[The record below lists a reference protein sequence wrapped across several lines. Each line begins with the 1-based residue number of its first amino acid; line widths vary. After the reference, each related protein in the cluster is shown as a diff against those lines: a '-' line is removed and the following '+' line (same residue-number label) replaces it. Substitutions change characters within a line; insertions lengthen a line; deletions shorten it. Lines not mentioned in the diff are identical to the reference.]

1 MPEWRYLYVYYD
13 TNDIPGFELPFVP
26 YYESNV
32 ALNMLTH
39 FRLIDN
45 DSVMADGTEV
55 DTYVFA

>member
-1 MPEWRYLYVYYD
+1 MPEWRWYYD
-13 TNDIPGFELPFVP
+13 MYGSDDLPGFELPFVP
-26 YYESNV
+26 YYDNEV